1 MTSIKTSHIDL
12 DSLISSATR
21 QNWRKLGIL
30 QNQNLDSRLSN
41 LANPKNSQNHTKI
54 IKHKLTTRAN
64 KKLSCKNIIPT
75 EYFCNDNNI
84 ALIERIVRFV
94 IQKNYSTKN
103 AIYSLAL
110 NLLKAK
116 NLLRK
121 AHIQAVLDTY
131 KDFAFDCAQDS
142 QSGFECY
149 DDLLDFSLPCDEVDL
164 LGLIYQCLLLEGEK
178 NIAGA
183 YYTPYAITRE
193 MTKGLDFGNGEI
205 FLDPACGSGAFMLS
219 LDNAMPNQIFGIDNN
234 PLAVFIAKI
243 NMLIKF
249 SDMDFIPQVYCADF
263 LDFEENLCGNKSV
276 SECLNKSFDYICTNP
291 PWGIY
296 RAKKYRA
303 KIYKSKTYQKNRNN
317 KKAQSKHTNPAQSI
331 ITSGERF
338 SLFFVKSYAK
348 LKLNGV
354 MNFLLP
360 NAMLNVKAHKDLREF
375 ILHNG
380 TLKQIK
386 HYANIFSGVS
396 TEFVSI
402 THKKYPESRA
412 DKTTQSNPK
421 SQKCK
426 IIKNNDEFLT
436 PISAF
441 LQSQNHNFSALSN
454 KDLEIIKK
462 VKNIGKYDLKQSI
475 WALGIVTG
483 DNKNALHKE
492 RTQGSEEIYTG
503 KEIAPY
509 RLKQARNFI
518 LYDRAKF
525 QQVAKDE
532 YYRASEKLVYK
543 FISSKLVFAYDE
555 SGALFLN
562 SANILIPK
570 IPNMSIKTALGF
582 LNSELFAYLH
592 SVLFGEIKV
601 LKGNL
606 AQLPFPKITSKQD
619 NEICALVSKIISAD
633 SAIEAILQD
642 KIYEMYQI
650 SSDEQIHI
658 KKVLSGK
665 AKR

>member
-1 MTSIKTSHIDL
+1 MTLQI
-12 DSLISSATR
+12 DSLISPATR
-21 QNWRKLGIL
+21 QNWRKLGIITPK
-30 QNQNLDSRLSN
+30 NQNLDSRFPN
-41 LANPKNSQNHTKI
+41 LANLKNPQSHTQI
-54 IKHKLTTRAN
+54 TKHKLTTRAN

-75 EYFCNDNNI
+75 EYFCNANNI
-84 ALIERIVRFV
+84 ALVQRIVRFI

-110 NLLKAK
+110 NLLKSK

-121 AHIQAVLDTY
+121 AHTQAVLDTY
-131 KDFAFDCAQDS
+131 KDFASDFAQDF

-183 YYTPYAITRE
+183 YYTPHAITKE

-243 NMLIKF
+243 NMLLKF
-249 SDMDFIPQVYCADF
+249 SDMDFIPQIYCADF
-263 LDFEENLCGNKSV
+263 LDFGESLCGDKGV
-276 SECLNKSFDYICTNP
+276 SECLSFDYICTNP

-296 RAKKYRA
+296 RKNAYRGG
-303 KIYKSKTYQKNRNN
+303 
-317 KKAQSKHTNPAQSI
+317 KKAQYKNTNPTQSI

-348 LKLNGV
+348 LKPNGV

-380 TLKQIK
+380 TLEQIK

-402 THKKYPESRA
+402 THKKYPKSRA
-412 DKTTQSNPK
+412 DKDAQSNPKPK

-436 PISAF
+436 PLSAF
-441 LQSQNHNFSALSN
+441 LQSQNYNFIALAN

-462 VKNIGKYDLKQSI
+462 VKRIGKYDLRQSI

-509 RLKQARNFI
+509 RLKEARNFI
-518 LYDRAKF
+518 VYDRTRF

-532 YYRASEKLVYK
+532 YYRAGEKLVYK

-555 SGALFLN
+555 SKALFLN

-619 NEICALVSKIISAD
+619 SEICALVSSIISGD
-633 SAIEAILQD
+633 SAIEATLQD
-642 KIYEMYQI
+642 KIYEIYQV
-650 SSDEQIHI
+650 SSEEQSHI
-658 KKVLSGK
+658 KRVLSGK
-665 AKR
+665 AN

>member
-1 MTSIKTSHIDL
+1 MTLQI
-12 DSLISSATR
+12 DSLISPATR
-21 QNWRKLGIL
+21 QNWRKLGIITPK
-30 QNQNLDSRLSN
+30 NQNLDSRFPN
-41 LANPKNSQNHTKI
+41 LANLKNPQSHTQI
-54 IKHKLTTRAN
+54 TKHKLTTRAN

-75 EYFCNDNNI
+75 EYFCNANNI
-84 ALIERIVRFV
+84 ALVQRIVRF
-94 IQKNYSTKN
+94 IIKKNYSTQN

-110 NLLKAK
+110 NLLKSK

-121 AHIQAVLDTY
+121 AHTQAVLDTY
-131 KDFAFDCAQDS
+131 KNFASDFAQDF

-149 DDLLDFSLPCDEVDL
+149 DDLLNIALPYDEADL

-183 YYTPYAITRE
+183 YYTPHAITKE

-243 NMLIKF
+243 NMLVKF
-249 SDMDFIPQVYCADF
+249 SDMDFIPQIYCADF
-263 LDFEENLCGNKSV
+263 LDCKENLFQSTNNI
-276 SECLNKSFDYICTNP
+276 LNKEFDYICTNP

-296 RAKKYRA
+296 R
-303 KIYKSKTYQKNRNN
+303 KNACRSG
-317 KKAQSKHTNPAQSI
+317 KKAQYKNTNPTQSI

-338 SLFFVKSYAK
+338 SLFFVKSYTK
-348 LKLNGV
+348 LKPNGV

-380 TLKQIK
+380 TLEQIK

-402 THKKYPESRA
+402 THKKSIQSRA
-412 DKTTQSNPK
+412 DKITQSNTK

-436 PISAF
+436 PLSAF
-441 LQSQNHNFSALSN
+441 LQSQNYNFIALSN

-462 VKNIGKYDLKQSI
+462 VKRIGKYDLRQSI

-509 RLKQARNFI
+509 RLKEARNFI
-518 LYDRAKF
+518 VYDRTRF

-532 YYRASEKLVYK
+532 YYRAGEKLVYK

-555 SGALFLN
+555 SKALFLN

-619 NEICALVSKIISAD
+619 SEICALVSSIISGD
-633 SAIEAILQD
+633 SAIEATLQD
-642 KIYEMYQI
+642 KIYEIYQV
-650 SSDEQIHI
+650 SSEEQSHI
-658 KKVLSGK
+658 KRVLSGK
-665 AKR
+665 AN

>member
-1 MTSIKTSHIDL
+1 MTLQLERL
-12 DSLISSATR
+12 DSLISPATR
-21 QNWRKLGIL
+21 QNWHKLGIL
-30 QNQNLDSRLSN
+30 QNQNLDARLSN
-41 LANPKNSQNHTKI
+41 LANPKNPQNHTQITKP
-54 IKHKLTTRAN
+54 KLTTRAN

-75 EYFCNDNNI
+75 EYFCNAKNI
-84 ALIERIVRFV
+84 ALIERIVRFIV
-94 IQKNYSTKN
+94 QKNYSTKN

-116 NLLRK
+116 NLLHK

-131 KDFAFDCAQDS
+131 KDFALDCAQDF
-142 QSGFECY
+142 QGGFECY

-183 YYTPYAITRE
+183 YYTPHAITRE

-205 FLDPACGSGAFMLS
+205 FLDPACGSGAFILS
-219 LDNAMPNQIFGIDNN
+219 LENAMPNQIFGIDNN

-249 SDMDFIPQVYCADF
+249 SDIDFIPQIYCADF
-263 LDFEENLCGNKSV
+263 LDFEENLCSDKGV

-296 RAKKYRA
+296 RAKNYRA
-303 KIYKSKTYQKNRNN
+303 KIYESEIYQKNQNG
-317 KKAQSKHTNPAQSI
+317 KKAQSKNTNPTQSI

-348 LKLNGV
+348 LKPNGV

-380 TLKQIK
+380 TLEQIK

-402 THKKYPESRA
+402 THKKYLESRA
-412 DKTTQSNPK
+412 DKTTQSSPK

-426 IIKNNDEFLT
+426 IIKNNDEFVT

-441 LQSQNHNFSALSN
+441 LQSQNHNFSALSG

-462 VKNIGKYDLKQSI
+462 AKSIGKYDLNQSI

-483 DNKNALHKE
+483 DNKNTLHKE
-492 RTQGSEEIYTG
+492 RIQGSEEIYTG

-509 RLKQARNFI
+509 HLKQARNFI

-592 SVLFGEIKV
+592 IVLFGEIKV

-619 NEICALVSKIISAD
+619 SEICALVSKIISAD

-642 KIYEMYQI
+642 KIYEIYQI

>member
-12 DSLISSATR
+12 DSLISPATR

-30 QNQNLDSRLSN
+30 QNQNLDSRFLN
-41 LANPKNSQNHTKI
+41 LANPKNPQSHTQI
-54 IKHKLTTRAN
+54 TKHKLTTRAN

-75 EYFCNDNNI
+75 EYFCNANNI
-84 ALIERIVRFV
+84 ALVQRIVRFI

-110 NLLKAK
+110 NLLKSK

-121 AHIQAVLDTY
+121 AHTQAVLDTY
-131 KDFAFDCAQDS
+131 KDFAQDF
-142 QSGFECY
+142 QSGFACY
-149 DDLLDFSLPCDEVDL
+149 DDLLNIALPCDEVDL

-183 YYTPYAITRE
+183 YYTPHAIARE
-193 MTKGLDFGNGEI
+193 MIKGLDFGNGEI

-219 LDNAMPNQIFGIDNN
+219 LDNANPNQIFGIDNN

-243 NMLIKF
+243 NMLLKF
-249 SDMDFIPQVYCADF
+249 SDMDFIPQIYCADF
-263 LDFEENLCGNKSV
+263 LDFGESLCGDKGV
-276 SECLNKSFDYICTNP
+276 SECLSFDYICTNP

-296 RAKKYRA
+296 RDKNYRA
-303 KIYKSKTYQKNRNN
+303 KIYNGETYQKNQNG
-317 KKAQSKHTNPAQSI
+317 KKARYKNTNPTQSI

-348 LKLNGV
+348 LKPNGV

-360 NAMLNVKAHKDLREF
+360 NAMLNVKAHRDLREF

-380 TLKQIK
+380 TLEQIK
-386 HYANIFSGVS
+386 HYTNIFSGVS

-412 DKTTQSNPK
+412 DKDAQSNPKPK

-436 PISAF
+436 PLSAF
-441 LQSQNHNFSALSN
+441 LQSQNYNFNALSN

-462 VKNIGKYDLKQSI
+462 VKRIGKYDLKQSV

-492 RTQGSEEIYTG
+492 RTQGSEKIYTG

-509 RLKQARNFI
+509 RLKEARNFI
-518 LYDRAKF
+518 LYNRAKF

-532 YYRASEKLVYK
+532 YYRAGEKLVYK

-555 SGALFLN
+555 SKALFLN

-619 NEICALVSKIISAD
+619 SEISALVSEIIGGNDAL
-633 SAIEAILQD
+633 EVELQSE
-642 KIYEMYQI
+642 IYEMYQI
-650 SSDEQIHI
+650 GSDEQNHI
-658 KKVLSGK
+658 KRVLNEV
-665 AKR
+665 

>member
-1 MTSIKTSHIDL
+1 MTLQI
-12 DSLISSATR
+12 DSLISPATR

-30 QNQNLDSRLSN
+30 QNQNLDSRFPN
-41 LANPKNSQNHTKI
+41 LANLKNPQNHTQITKY
-54 IKHKLTTRAN
+54 KLTTRAN

-75 EYFCNDNNI
+75 EYFCNANNI
-84 ALIERIVRFV
+84 ALVQRIARFI
-94 IQKNYSTKN
+94 IQKNYSTQN

-121 AHIQAVLDTY
+121 AHTQAVLDTY
-131 KDFAFDCAQDS
+131 KDFAQDF
-142 QSGFECY
+142 QSGFACY
-149 DDLLDFSLPCDEVDL
+149 DDLLDFSLPCDEADL

-183 YYTPYAITRE
+183 YYTPHSITKE

-243 NMLIKF
+243 NMLVKF
-249 SDMDFIPQVYCADF
+249 SDMDFIPQIYCADF
-263 LDFEENLCGNKSV
+263 LDFGESLCGNKGV
-276 SECLNKSFDYICTNP
+276 SECLSFDYICTNP

-296 RAKKYRA
+296 RAK
-303 KIYKSKTYQKNRNN
+303 IYNGKTYQKNQNG
-317 KKAQSKHTNPAQSI
+317 KKAQYKSAKSCADF

-338 SLFFVKSYAK
+338 SLFFVKSYTK
-348 LKLNGV
+348 LKPNGV

-380 TLKQIK
+380 ALEQIK

-402 THKKYPESRA
+402 THKKSLKSRA
-412 DKTTQSNPK
+412 DKDAQSNPKPK

-441 LQSQNHNFSALSN
+441 LQSQNHNFSALSG

-462 VKNIGKYDLKQSI
+462 VKRIGKYDLRQSI

-492 RTQGSEEIYTG
+492 RIQGSEEIYTG

-509 RLKQARNFI
+509 HLKEARNFI

-555 SGALFLN
+555 SRALFLN

-619 NEICALVSKIISAD
+619 SEISALVSEIIGGNDALEV
-633 SAIEAILQD
+633 ALQSE
-642 KIYEMYQI
+642 IYEMYQI
-650 SSDEQIHI
+650 SSDEQNHI
-658 KKVLSGK
+658 KRVLNEV
-665 AKR
+665 

>member
-1 MTSIKTSHIDL
+1 MTLQLEQL
-12 DSLISSATR
+12 DSLISPATR

-41 LANPKNSQNHTKI
+41 LANPKNPQNHTQITKY
-54 IKHKLTTRAN
+54 KLTTRAN

-75 EYFCNDNNI
+75 EYFCNAKNI
-84 ALIERIVRFV
+84 ALIERIVRFIV
-94 IQKNYSTKN
+94 QKNYSTKN
-103 AIYSLAL
+103 AIYYLAL

-149 DDLLDFSLPCDEVDL
+149 DDLLDVSLPCDEVDL

-219 LDNAMPNQIFGIDNN
+219 LENAMPNQIFGIDNN

-243 NMLIKF
+243 NMLVKF
-249 SDMDFIPQVYCADF
+249 SDMDFIPQIYCVDF
-263 LDFEENLCGNKSV
+263 LDFEENLCSDKGG

-296 RAKKYRA
+296 RTKNYRA
-303 KIYKSKTYQKNRNN
+303 KIYNGETYQKNQND
-317 KKAQSKHTNPAQSI
+317 KKAQSKNTNPAQSI

-348 LKLNGV
+348 LKPNGV

-380 TLKQIK
+380 ALEQIK

-402 THKKYPESRA
+402 THKKSIQSRA
-412 DKTTQSNPK
+412 DKATQSNPK

-426 IIKNNDEFLT
+426 IIKNNDEFVT

-462 VKNIGKYDLKQSI
+462 VKSIGKYDLGQSI

-492 RTQGSEEIYTG
+492 RIQGSEEIYTG

-509 RLKQARNFI
+509 HLKQARNFI

-570 IPNMSIKTALGF
+570 IPNMSIKTVLGF

-619 NEICALVSKIISAD
+619 SEICALVSKIISGN

-650 SSDEQIHI
+650 SSDEQSHI

-665 AKR
+665 AKQ

>member
-1 MTSIKTSHIDL
+1 MTLQI
-12 DSLISSATR
+12 DSLISPATR

-30 QNQNLDSRLSN
+30 QNQNLDLRLSN
-41 LANPKNSQNHTKI
+41 LANLKNPQSHTQI
-54 IKHKLTTRAN
+54 TKHKLTTRAN

-75 EYFCNDNNI
+75 EYFCNANNI
-84 ALIERIVRFV
+84 ALVQRIVRFIV
-94 IQKNYSTKN
+94 QKNYSTQN

-116 NLLRK
+116 NLLHK
-121 AHIQAVLDTY
+121 AHTQAVLDTY
-131 KDFAFDCAQDS
+131 KDFAFNCVQDF

-149 DDLLDFSLPCDEVDL
+149 DDLLDFSLPCDEADL

-183 YYTPYAITRE
+183 YYTPHTITRE

-243 NMLIKF
+243 NMLLKF
-249 SDMDFIPQVYCADF
+249 SDMDFIPQIYCADF
-263 LDFEENLCGNKSV
+263 LDFEESLCDKGV
-276 SECLNKSFDYICTNP
+276 SECLNKRFDYICTNP

-296 RAKKYRA
+296 RKNAYRGG
-303 KIYKSKTYQKNRNN
+303 
-317 KKAQSKHTNPAQSI
+317 KKAQYKNINPTQSI

-348 LKLNGV
+348 LKPNGV

-380 TLKQIK
+380 TLEQIK

-412 DKTTQSNPK
+412 DKDAQSNPKPK

-426 IIKNNDEFLT
+426 IIKNNNEFLT
-436 PISAF
+436 PLSAF
-441 LQSQNHNFSALSN
+441 LQSQNYNFNALSN

-462 VKNIGKYDLKQSI
+462 VKRIGKYDLKQSI

-518 LYDRAKF
+518 VYDRARF

-555 SGALFLN
+555 SKALFLN

-592 SVLFGEIKV
+592 RVLFGEIKV

-606 AQLPFPKITSKQD
+606 VQLPFPKITSKQD
-619 NEICALVSKIISAD
+619 SEICALVSKIISGD
-633 SAIEAILQD
+633 SAIEATLQD
-642 KIYEMYQI
+642 KIYEIYQI
-650 SSDEQIHI
+650 SSDEQNHI
-658 KKVLSGK
+658 KRVLSGK

>member
-1 MTSIKTSHIDL
+1 MTLQIE
-12 DSLISSATR
+12 SLISPATR

-30 QNQNLDSRLSN
+30 QNQNLDLKISN
-41 LANPKNSQNHTKI
+41 SVNPKNHTQI
-54 IKHKLTTRAN
+54 TKHKLTTRAN

-75 EYFCNDNNI
+75 EYFCNANNI
-84 ALIERIVRFV
+84 ALVQRIVRF
-94 IQKNYSTKN
+94 IIKKNYSTQN

-110 NLLKAK
+110 NLLKSK

-121 AHIQAVLDTY
+121 AHTQAVLDTY
-131 KDFAFDCAQDS
+131 KDFASDFAQDF
-142 QSGFECY
+142 QSGFACY
-149 DDLLDFSLPCDEVDL
+149 DDLLDIALPCDEADL

-183 YYTPYAITRE
+183 YYTPHAITKE

-219 LDNAMPNQIFGIDNN
+219 LDNANPNQIFGIDNN

-243 NMLIKF
+243 NMLLKF
-249 SDMDFIPQVYCADF
+249 SDMDFFPQIYCADF
-263 LDFEENLCGNKSV
+263 LDCKENLFQSTNNI
-276 SECLNKSFDYICTNP
+276 LNKEFDYICTNP

-296 RAKKYRA
+296 RKNAYRGG
-303 KIYKSKTYQKNRNN
+303 
-317 KKAQSKHTNPAQSI
+317 KKAQYKNTNPTQSI

-348 LKLNGV
+348 LKPNGV

-375 ILHNG
+375 ILRNG
-380 TLKQIK
+380 ALEQIK

-436 PISAF
+436 PLSAF

-462 VKNIGKYDLKQSI
+462 VKSIGKYDLGQSI

-492 RTQGSEEIYTG
+492 RTQGSEKIYTG

-509 RLKQARNFI
+509 RLKEARNFI
-518 LYDRAKF
+518 VYDRTRF

-532 YYRASEKLVYK
+532 YYRAGEKLVYK

-555 SGALFLN
+555 SKALFLN

-619 NEICALVSKIISAD
+619 SEICALVSSIISGD
-633 SAIEAILQD
+633 SAIEATLQD

-650 SSDEQIHI
+650 SSDEQNHI
-658 KKVLSGK
+658 KRVLSGK